1 MMYKEYGLTPSK
13 EMAGLMA
20 SAIISDTLL
29 FRSPTTTEVD
39 KKILREL
46 AEIAEIDLEA
56 YGEEMFSAGTS
67 LEGVS
72 VTDILMTDSKKFEI
86 EDKNARVSQA
96 FTTNLD
102 SVEKFIDE
110 IITSMTNVNNN
121 EKTDVFAL
129 FITDIF
135 NEQSLV
141 ITVGKLNEVIANEF
155 GVEYKEKGYLVK
167 DLLSRKKQFIPA
179 LTRAVSKIKEE
190 E

>member
-1 MMYKEYGLTPSK
+1 MDHNESNQSIDDRDNVEILEGIDHHRVANIHTNSPIYFRNVPVGCTSTILAMMYKEYGLTPSK

-86 EDKNARVSQA
+86 EDK
-96 FTTNLD
+96 
-102 SVEKFIDE
+102 KC
-110 IITSMTNVNNN
+110 
-121 EKTDVFAL
+121 
-129 FITDIF
+129 
-135 NEQSLV
+135 
-141 ITVGKLNEVIANEF
+141 
-155 GVEYKEKGYLVK
+155 
-167 DLLSRKKQFIPA
+167 
-179 LTRAVSKIKEE
+179 
-190 E
+190 